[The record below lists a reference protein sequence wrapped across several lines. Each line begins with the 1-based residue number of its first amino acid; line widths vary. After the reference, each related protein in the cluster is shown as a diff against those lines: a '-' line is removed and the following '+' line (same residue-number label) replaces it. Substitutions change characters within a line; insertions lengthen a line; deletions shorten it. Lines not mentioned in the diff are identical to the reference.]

1 MKDFHTI
8 IEPITTEK
16 STMLSDKGKYV
27 FKVRKDSTKIDVK
40 NAVKSIYG
48 ADTEKVTISYTQ
60 PKKRLAR
67 GKYVF
72 EKRGLSKKATV
83 TIKGGKSIDIT
94 KFKDSTKKS
103 KKQ

>member
-27 FKVRKDSTKIDVK
+27 FRIRRDATKVDVK
-40 NAVKSIYG
+40 NAVKSVYG
-48 ADTEKVTISYTQ
+48 ADVSKVTISYIR
-60 PKKRLAR
+60 PKTRLAR
-67 GKYVF
+67 GRHVY

-83 TIKGGKSIDIT
+83 TIKDGKSIDIT
-94 KFKDSTKKS
+94 KFKDSKKS
-103 KKQ
+103 KK